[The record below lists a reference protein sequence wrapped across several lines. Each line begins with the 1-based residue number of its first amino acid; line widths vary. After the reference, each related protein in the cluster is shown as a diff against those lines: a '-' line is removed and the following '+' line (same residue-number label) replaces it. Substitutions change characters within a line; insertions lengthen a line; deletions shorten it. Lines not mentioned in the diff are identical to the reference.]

1 MAGSHG
7 YFGFEILNKLVEEQ
21 VHKKEDVIILF
32 AHWFLVKNG
41 FRCIGLGDSK
51 TFNRNQKGSELLPE
65 EWSQSNHYSL
75 RYLKEG
81 KLYILLG
88 RKSDSDLLLN
98 ILTIADN
105 CSSTVKFDV
114 NTTILE
120 LHGPLLSL
128 IPRPQEVQHKLQK
141 ELVDPVYAGSAREI
155 STQTAAASR
164 PHVETSGGSPPDN
177 ILRVGPASR
186 ALWPPDRDVTGVGRN
201 DIDPFGGIGPA
212 RGGGMIFDPFRPAN
226 PGLPNPL
233 GPLPG
238 GIGGPGRLPP
248 GAIPPG
254 ARFDPFGPPDLVQP
268 RPRPRNPDHDHEL
281 PPGGYDDMFM

>member
-1 MAGSHG
+1 MAESND
-7 YFGFEILNKLVEEQ
+7 YFGFEILSKLVEEQ

-51 TFNRNQKGSELLPE
+51 TFNPNEKGVELLPE

-75 RYLKEG
+75 RYLREA

-98 ILTIADN
+98 FLRIADN
-105 CSSTVKFDV
+105 CLSTVKFSV
-114 NTTILE
+114 NGTVSE
-120 LHGPLLSL
+120 LHGALSL
-128 IPRPQEVQHKLQK
+128 SIPHHQEVMQKLQG
-141 ELVDPVYAGSAREI
+141 ELLAPVYPGNAREI
-155 STQTAAASR
+155 STQTTTASR
-164 PHVETSGGSPPDN
+164 SHEERSRRSPPDDP
-177 ILRVGPASR
+177 LRVDPVPR
-186 ALWPPDRDVTGVGRN
+186 PPWPEGDVRGVGRN
-201 DIDPFGGIGPA
+201 DVDPLAGIGP
-212 RGGGMIFDPFRPAN
+212 RGGGMIFDPFRRPN

-233 GPLPG
+233 GPRPG

-248 GAIPPG
+248 GAILPD

-268 RPRPRNPDHDHEL
+268 RFRPRNPDNDHEL
-281 PPGGYDDMFM
+281 PPPGYDDMFM